1 MQAVRFFGGPSRR
14 PVWLVLVGASLA
26 LSACGGGGG
35 DDPPDGGTFPVPSL
49 NTLAGD
55 WVQKAC
61 VRAGT
66 QSFKKFLRARTTGPN
81 TLEHS
86 EGVQTF
92 NGTDCVGTPLL
103 VGPTLLGTVTISRSE
118 ANASLAAHWGVFL
131 PVTGTR
137 MGAIWTLRSGNQLCL
152 LGDEIPTNQP
162 SLSAVSQSLS
172 TLPVANCF
180 ARVNP

>member
-1 MQAVRFFGGPSRR
+1 MPDLHLFSARLHSPAT
-14 PVWLVLVGASLA
+14 WVLVCATLA
-26 LSACGGGGG
+26 LSACGGGDG
-35 DDPPDGGTFPVPSL
+35 DDPPGGGSFPVPSL

-55 WVQKAC
+55 WVQKGC
-61 VRAGT
+61 VRAGA
-66 QSFKKFLRARTTGPN
+66 QSFKKFLRARTTSQN

-103 VGPTLLGTVTISRSE
+103 VGPTLLGVVTISRSE
-118 ANASLAAHWGVFL
+118 ANQSLAAHWGVFM

-137 MGAIWTLRSGNQLCL
+137 FGAIWTLRSGNQLCL

-172 TLPVANCF
+172 TIPVANCF